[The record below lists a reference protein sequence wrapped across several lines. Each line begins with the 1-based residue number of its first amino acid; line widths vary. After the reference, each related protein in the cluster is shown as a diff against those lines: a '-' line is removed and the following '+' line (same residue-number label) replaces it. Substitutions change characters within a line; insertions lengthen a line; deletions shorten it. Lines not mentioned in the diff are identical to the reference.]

1 MPLKEH
7 RNRIDQI
14 DRQIVDLINERAR
27 EVIEIGKIKHRS
39 NAQIFSPMRE
49 REVYEK
55 ITSLSKGPVPDHILR
70 AIYRE
75 IMSGSIALEKKL
87 TIAYLGP
94 AATFTHQAAMAKF
107 GSSLDYVPAMTI
119 GEVFYKVESGRA
131 EYGVVPIE
139 NSTEGAVNHTLD
151 MFFESKLKIYSEIL
165 LEISQCLLSN
175 YRLEELHKV
184 YSKREVF
191 GQCRLWLRANL
202 PSVECLEVSST
213 AHAAEIAN
221 KEKYSAAIASELAAS
236 LYSIPVVQKS
246 IEDSPHNVTRFFII
260 GRKDSPPSGDD
271 KTSIIFST
279 EDKSGALYEALG
291 VFKRAKI
298 NLSMIE
304 SRPSRKKVW
313 EYYFFVD
320 FDGHKSDPR
329 VKEALKK
336 LRAVCKSVKILGS
349 YPKSVAPSK

>member
-1 MPLKEH
+1 MPLKEY
-7 RNRIDQI
+7 RDKIDKA
-14 DRQIVDLINERAR
+14 DKQIVDLINERAKA
-27 EVIEIGKIKHRS
+27 VIEIGKIKNKS

-49 REVYEK
+49 REVYRK
-55 ITSLSKGPVPDHILR
+55 ITELNKGPVPDKILK

-94 AATFTHQAAMAKF
+94 AATFTHQAAQAKF
-107 GSSLDYVPAMTI
+107 GSSLDYVPATTI
-119 GEVFYKVESGRA
+119 ADVFYKVESGQA
-131 EYGVVPIE
+131 DYGVVPIE
-139 NSTEGAVNHTLD
+139 NSTEGAVSHTLD
-151 MFFESKLKIYSEIL
+151 MFFKSKLKIYSEIL

-175 YRLEELHKV
+175 QKLDQIHKI

-202 PSVECLEVSST
+202 PSAECLEVSST
-213 AHAAEIAN
+213 AHAAEIAK
-221 KEKYSAAIASELAAS
+221 KEKNSAAIASELAS
-236 LYSIPVVQKS
+236 TLYSVPIIQKS

-260 GRKDSPPSGDD
+260 GKKDSPPSGSD

-279 EDKSGALYEALG
+279 EDKSGALYETLG
-291 VFKRAKI
+291 VFKSFKI

-320 FDGHKSDPR
+320 FDGHKTETK

-336 LRAVCKSVKILGS
+336 LRAQCQSIKILGS
-349 YPKSVAPSK
+349 YPKSL